1 MDETVGRTDTVAELQ
16 LADFWDAWD
25 GHGGVGSYIVAA
37 ADDTVAHG
45 KAQSRVDNVVGG

>member
-1 MDETVGRTDTVAELQ
+1 MEEQICIVAELQ
-16 LADFWDAWD
+16 LADFQDSLD

-37 ADDTVAHG
+37 EDDTVAHR